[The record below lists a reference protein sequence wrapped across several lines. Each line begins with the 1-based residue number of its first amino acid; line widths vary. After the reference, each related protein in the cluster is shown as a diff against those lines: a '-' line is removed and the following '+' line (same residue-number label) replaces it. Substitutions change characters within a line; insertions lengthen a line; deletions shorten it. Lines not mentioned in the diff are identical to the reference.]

1 MMAACEV
8 GKNVDVEKPLANS
21 INECDL
27 IVSDV
32 SKSNKVVKID

>member
-8 GKNVDVEKPLANS
+8 DKNVYMEKPTANN